1 MMKLATGITMK
12 KIRKQPVGP
21 LNPWNFSLQPGDRVW
36 KMDHTEGTVTMH
48 DLRDSTGR
56 DKAATG
62 ELTPHVVKKNGNP
75 RLAAIGDDGF
85 WYWVD

>member
-1 MMKLATGITMK
+1 
-12 KIRKQPVGP
+12 
-21 LNPWNFSLQPGDRVW
+21 
-36 KMDHTEGTVTMH
+36 MDHTEGAVTMH